1 MFDEVDDLQEDE
13 DYYAEEDIDLGPSR
27 KAASERG
34 FLGMTAG
41 QRFLLSI
48 LLLIAVL
55 VFGFA
60 CLLIT
65 QKLWLF

>member
-1 MFDEVDDLQEDE
+1 
-13 DYYAEEDIDLGPSR
+13 
-27 KAASERG
+27 
-34 FLGMTAG
+34 MTAG